1 MKWTNQQCANV
12 LTTRGMGI
20 FRKSTVNCNLTKY
33 HAFTTTAC
41 YTNEIGSYVHITSP
55 IRRLVD
61 MANSVYLLHC
71 VCDLH
76 LSDGLQWSDALSC
89 KLEQVNKMYSQ
100 IKRVQTQCQLLCDL
114 TNDNDKDANTLYEGV
129 VTSVDVVDT
138 TRPTRLFHYCVF
150 IPILKYTTR
159 VICSTELPV
168 NTEAIWTLYM
178 FEDMA
183 SFKKKVRGE
192 FVRLGCL
199 DPDPDQET
207 IVTTN
212 F

>member
-1 MKWTNQQCANV
+1 

-20 FRKSTVNCNLTKY
+20 YRKSTVSTVKS
-33 HAFTTTAC
+33 HAFTTAC

-89 KLEQVNKMYSQ
+89 KLDQVNRVYSQ

-114 TNDNDKDANTLYEGV
+114 INDNDANTLYEGI
-129 VTSVDVVDT
+129 VTSVDVDTT
-138 TRPTRLFHYCVF
+138 TRPILFHYCVF

-199 DPDPDQET
+199 DPET

>member
-1 MKWTNQQCANV
+1 
-12 LTTRGMGI
+12 
-20 FRKSTVNCNLTKY
+20 
-33 HAFTTTAC
+33 
-41 YTNEIGSYVHITSP
+41 
-55 IRRLVD
+55 
-61 MANSVYLLHC
+61 
-71 VCDLH
+71 
-76 LSDGLQWSDALSC
+76 
-89 KLEQVNKMYSQ
+89 MYSQ

-199 DPDPDQET
+199 DPDPDQDQET